1 MMIVILRYLRTG
13 RWTTMKIAR
22 IKNVKEGDTYA
33 VISDDGKRLITKS
46 EIQEQTG
53 IPIPSN
59 IKEFMFKGWLD
70 EVKEHQNKL
79 TYNHRVEDIEL
90 LAPIS
95 NPPKIIC
102 LAFNYYDHA
111 RDAGLTPS
119 DEPVIFMKP
128 RTTLN
133 SPFNDIIC
141 PSFVKRLDYEAEIA
155 VIIGED
161 TKKVSENQALEPVF
175 GYMILHDVSSRDIQF
190 KDKQYTRAKSIDTF
204 APCGP
209 WITTKEEVG
218 DPQNL
223 KIVTKVNGETRQNS
237 SSINMVLPIKRII
250 SSLSMVMTI
259 EAGDIISTG
268 TPAGV
273 AMSMKEPK
281 YLKDGD
287 IVEITI
293 EKLGMI
299 RNRIVFR

>member
-1 MMIVILRYLRTG
+1 MI
-13 RWTTMKIAR
+13 
-22 IKNVKEGDTYA
+22 ETYA
-33 VISDDGKRLITKS
+33 IVSEDGTRLITRL

-53 IPIPSN
+53 IPLPFSV
-59 IKEFMFKGWLD
+59 KEFMFKGWLD
-70 EVKEHQNKL
+70 EVKKHRRKL
-79 TYNHRVEDIEL
+79 DYVHKVEEIHL
-90 LAPIS
+90 LAPLP

-111 RDAGLTPS
+111 KDAGLTPS

-133 SPFNDIIC
+133 SPYSNIVC

-155 VIIGED
+155 AIIGKD
-161 TKKVSENQALEPVF
+161 TKKASIDQSVDSIF
-175 GYMILHDVSSRDIQF
+175 GYMILHDVSARDIQF
-190 KDKQYTRAKSIDTF
+190 KDKQFTRGKSIDTF

-209 WITTKEEVG
+209 WITTKDEIS

-223 KIVTKVNGETRQNS
+223 EIITKVNGELRQKS
-237 SSINMVLPIKRII
+237 SSVNMVIPIKKII
-250 SSLSMVMTI
+250 SSLSSIMTM
-259 EAGDIISTG
+259 EEGDIISTG

-287 IVEITI
+287 IVEISI
-293 EKLGMI
+293 ENLGTI
-299 RNRIVFR
+299 RNKVVFQ

>member
-1 MMIVILRYLRTG
+1 
-13 RWTTMKIAR
+13 MKIAR
-22 IKNVKEGDTYA
+22 IKNASLVETYA
-33 VISDDGKRLITKS
+33 IVSEDGKRLITRP
-46 EIQEQTG
+46 EIQDRTG
-53 IPIPSN
+53 IPIPSS

-70 EVKEHQNKL
+70 EVKEHQSKL
-79 TYNHRVEDIEL
+79 EYAHKVEEIEL
-90 LAPIS
+90 LAPLP

-133 SPFNDIIC
+133 SPYSNIVC

-155 VIIGED
+155 AIIGKD
-161 TKKVSENQALEPVF
+161 TKKASIEQSVDSIF
-175 GYMILHDVSSRDIQF
+175 GYMILHDVSARDIQF
-190 KDKQYTRAKSIDTF
+190 KDKQFTRGKSIDTF

-209 WITTKEEVG
+209 WITTKDEIS

-223 KIVTKVNGETRQNS
+223 EIVTKVNGELRQKS
-237 SSINMVLPIKRII
+237 SSVNMVIPIKKII
-250 SSLSMVMTI
+250 SSLSSIMTI
-259 EAGDIISTG
+259 EEGDIISTG

-287 IVEITI
+287 IVEISI
-293 EKLGMI
+293 ENLGTI
-299 RNRIVFR
+299 RNRVVFQ

>member
-1 MMIVILRYLRTG
+1 
-13 RWTTMKIAR
+13 MKIAR
-22 IKNVKEGDTYA
+22 IKNASLVETYA
-33 VISDDGKRLITKS
+33 IVSEDGKRLITRP
-46 EIQEQTG
+46 EIQDQTG
-53 IPIPSN
+53 IPIPSS

-70 EVKEHQNKL
+70 EVKEHQSKL
-79 TYNHRVEDIEL
+79 EYVHQVEEIEL
-90 LAPIS
+90 LAPLP

-133 SPFNDIIC
+133 SPYSNIVC

-155 VIIGED
+155 AIIGKD
-161 TKKVSENQALEPVF
+161 TKKASIEQSVDSIF
-175 GYMILHDVSSRDIQF
+175 GYMILHDVSARDIQF
-190 KDKQYTRAKSIDTF
+190 KDKQFTRGKSIDTF

-209 WITTKEEVG
+209 WITTKDEIS

-223 KIVTKVNGETRQNS
+223 EIVTKVNGELRQKS
-237 SSINMVLPIKRII
+237 SSVNMVIPIKKII
-250 SSLSMVMTI
+250 SSLSSIMTI
-259 EAGDIISTG
+259 EEGDIISTG

-287 IVEITI
+287 IVEISI
-293 EKLGMI
+293 ENLGTI
-299 RNRIVFR
+299 RNRVVFQ

>member
-1 MMIVILRYLRTG
+1 
-13 RWTTMKIAR
+13 MKIAR
-22 IKNVKEGDTYA
+22 IKDRWIGDTYGI
-33 VISDDGKRLITKS
+33 VSDDLKKLITRS

-59 IKEFMFKGWLD
+59 IKEFMFKGWLN
-70 EVKEHQNKL
+70 EVKQYQGKL
-79 TYNHRVEDIEL
+79 KYNHSIEDTGL
-90 LAPIS
+90 LAPIP

-133 SPFNDIIC
+133 PPFNDVIC
-141 PSFVKRLDYEAEIA
+141 PTFVKRLDYEAEIA
-155 VIIGED
+155 VIIGQD
-161 TKKVSENQALEPVF
+161 IKKAPENQALESVF

-209 WITTKEEVG
+209 WITTKDEVA
-218 DPQNL
+218 DPQSL
-223 KIVTKVNGETRQNS
+223 RIVTKVNGELRQNS
-237 SSINMVLPIKRII
+237 SSENMVLSIRKII

-273 AMSMKEPK
+273 AMSMKDPK

-287 IVEITI
+287 IVEISI
-293 EKLGMI
+293 EKLGTI
-299 RNRIVFR
+299 RNRIVFQ

>member
-1 MMIVILRYLRTG
+1 
-13 RWTTMKIAR
+13 MKIAR
-22 IKNVKEGDTYA
+22 IRNASLVETYA
-33 VISDDGKRLITKS
+33 IVSEDGKRLITRL
-46 EIQEQTG
+46 EIQDQTG
-53 IPIPSN
+53 IPIPFS

-70 EVKEHQNKL
+70 EVKQYQGKL
-79 TYNHRVEDIEL
+79 EYVHKVEELEL
-90 LAPIS
+90 LAPLP

-111 RDAGLTPS
+111 KDAGLTPS

-133 SPFNDIIC
+133 SPYSNIVC

-155 VIIGED
+155 AIIGKD
-161 TKKVSENQALEPVF
+161 TKKASIDQSVDSIF
-175 GYMILHDVSSRDIQF
+175 GYMILHDVSARDIQF
-190 KDKQYTRAKSIDTF
+190 KDKQFTRAKSIDTF

-209 WITTKEEVG
+209 WITTKDEIS

-223 KIVTKVNGETRQNS
+223 EIITKVNGELRQKS
-237 SSINMVLPIKRII
+237 SRVNMVIPIKKII
-250 SSLSMVMTI
+250 SSLSSIITM
-259 EAGDIISTG
+259 EEGDIISTG

-287 IVEITI
+287 IVEISI
-293 EKLGMI
+293 ENLGTI
-299 RNRIVFR
+299 RNKVVFQ

>member
-1 MMIVILRYLRTG
+1 
-13 RWTTMKIAR
+13 MKIAR
-22 IKNVKEGDTYA
+22 IKDRSTGDTYA
-33 VISDDGKRLITKS
+33 IVSDDLKKLITRS

-59 IKEFMFKGWLD
+59 IKEFMFKGWLN
-70 EVKEHQNKL
+70 EVKVYQSKL
-79 TYNHRVEDIEL
+79 KYNHSIEDAGL
-90 LAPIS
+90 LAPIP

-119 DEPVIFMKP
+119 DEPVIFIKQI
-128 RTTLN
+128 TTLN
-133 SPFNDIIC
+133 PPFNDVIC

-155 VIIGED
+155 VIIGQD
-161 TKKVSENQALEPVF
+161 IKKVPENQALESVF

-209 WITTKEEVG
+209 WITTKDEVI

-223 KIVTKVNGETRQNS
+223 RIVTKVNGELRQNS
-237 SSINMVLPIKRII
+237 SSENMVLSIKKII

-273 AMSMKEPK
+273 AMSMKDPK

-287 IVEITI
+287 IVEISI
-293 EKLGMI
+293 EKLGTI
-299 RNRIVFR
+299 RNRIVFQ

>member
-1 MMIVILRYLRTG
+1 
-13 RWTTMKIAR
+13 MKIAR
-22 IKNVKEGDTYA
+22 IKNASLVETYA
-33 VISDDGKRLITKS
+33 IVSEDGKRLITRL
-46 EIQEQTG
+46 EIQDQTG
-53 IPIPSN
+53 IPIPFS

-70 EVKEHQNKL
+70 EVKQYQGKL
-79 TYNHRVEDIEL
+79 EYVHKVEELEL
-90 LAPIS
+90 LAPLP

-111 RDAGLTPS
+111 KDAGLTPS

-133 SPFNDIIC
+133 SPYSNILC

-155 VIIGED
+155 AIIGKD
-161 TKKVSENQALEPVF
+161 TKKASIDQSVDSIF
-175 GYMILHDVSSRDIQF
+175 GYMILHDVSARDIQF
-190 KDKQYTRAKSIDTF
+190 KDKQFTRGKSIDTF

-209 WITTKEEVG
+209 WITTKDEIS

-223 KIVTKVNGETRQNS
+223 EIITKVNGELRQKS
-237 SSINMVLPIKRII
+237 SSVNMVIPIKKII
-250 SSLSMVMTI
+250 SSLSSIMTM
-259 EAGDIISTG
+259 EEGDIISTG

-287 IVEITI
+287 IVEISI
-293 EKLGMI
+293 ENLGTI
-299 RNRIVFR
+299 RNKVVFQ